1 MSRGAQPD
9 AVSEIAIHDI
19 DECGSKRDQTTLQS
33 TDPEVLC
40 IVGEWGVGKTYNWQT
55 SVERLRNER
64 SIGLMR
70 YSYVSLF
77 GINSL
82 EGLKNSLFENLEV
95 LVPEGASS
103 LSRLLN
109 STNRVLAG
117 AKRYTDIAAA
127 VPVIGNAVSKLQP
140 HLFSIIRNQIVCID
154 DLERRG
160 KGLDVKDVFGLVSFL
175 REQRSCKVVL
185 LLNEGQ
191 LDKEVGA
198 KEFADYFEKVIDT
211 KVMFAP
217 TAKEA
222 VAIAVAEGDDISKLL
237 AEYCIKLG
245 VANIR
250 VIKKIERLVRMV
262 VPLVEKLDARITRQV
277 VHSVVMF
284 GWCKFDAGARP
295 PSLDYLK
302 VNSLSRYIDRKQGAA
317 APEYEVRWDGIIS
330 SYEFENLDDFDHTL
344 LEFVRAGILDAEE
357 ISRRASDQNERVT
370 RQTKAGAFG
379 GVWRSFHDSF
389 ADNED
394 EVCQSLMDG
403 ITTNLDIVS
412 MNDVDGVLNI
422 FKGLDRKDLIEA
434 LIDFVSK
441 NASKAF
447 WVTDDAFQRAVQD
460 QALKEIAVK
469 HREDAKPVFDFEA
482 DLVSAAQT
490 FNSEKISQL
499 AKVPIQQ
506 YRDLF
511 MSRTDDQMRRVILS
525 ALDYRRI
532 SNASDDQREVVRRA
546 QEALK
551 QIANTSRLNA
561 LRVARYALD

>member
-1 MSRGAQPD
+1 MTSTN
-9 AVSEIAIHDI
+9 AVQSEI
-19 DECGSKRDQTTLQS
+19 KRLLQS